1 MKIKGIC
8 KTFAL
13 PRGRKSFAN
22 HFDFQFDGKFRQF
35 DGKLSYCK
43 TISVNLTN
51 FFRET
56 KNKCSKIDDI
66 SPT

>member
-22 HFDFQFDGKFRQF
+22 HFDFQFDRKFRQF
-35 DGKLSYCK
+35 DEKLGDCK
-43 TISVNLTN
+43 RISVNS
-51 FFRET
+51 ET
-56 KNKCSKIDDI
+56 PIMKI
-66 SPT
+66 